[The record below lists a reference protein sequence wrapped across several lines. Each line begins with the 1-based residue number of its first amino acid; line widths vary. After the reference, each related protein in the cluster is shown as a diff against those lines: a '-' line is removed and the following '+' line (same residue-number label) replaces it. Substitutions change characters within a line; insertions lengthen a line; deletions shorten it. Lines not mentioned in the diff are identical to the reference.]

1 MKANINQITDN
12 TKNEIRKYLEGKSI
26 FEMTVWVRD
35 RAQYLKWFCNYNEAM
50 LDARVQAIMSFS
62 HFLNTN
68 YRDDQNVID
77 DFRELCVACAIDLET
92 NCR

>member
-1 MKANINQITDN
+1 MKTNINQTIDRA
-12 TKNEIRKYLEGKSI
+12 KNEINKCLEGKSI

-35 RAQYLKWFCNYNEAM
+35 RAQHLKWFCNYNEAM
-50 LDARVQAIMSFS
+50 LDVRVQAIMSLA

-68 YRDDQNVID
+68 FRDDQNVID

>member
-1 MKANINQITDN
+1 MKVNINQITDN

>member
-1 MKANINQITDN
+1 MKANFNQITDRA
-12 TKNEIRKYLEGKSI
+12 KNDINKCLEGKSI

-35 RAQYLKWFCNYNEAM
+35 HAQYLKWFCNYNASM
-50 LDARVQAIMSFS
+50 LDARVQAVMSLS

-77 DFRELCVACAIDLET
+77 DFRALCVACVIDLET